1 MKKLLVISP
10 HPDDEVLGA
19 GGILIKAKKN
29 GYKTKVLTISTNF
42 PEPIIKKRLDSSL
55 KEASQAH
62 KILKVD
68 KSVFFNIPTLTLSK
82 KNVPELTARIFNE
95 ISNFSPDIVLIPFPD
110 RHQDHKIVFDLC
122 MTVTRPKG
130 VARNIKL
137 VACMEIPS
145 STYYSAPAIEPNFYP
160 NWNVDIS
167 DTVKQ
172 KAKALTKYKS
182 TLSKNEDA
190 RSSKAIFSL
199 ASFRGSQ
206 ANLKYAESFYIV
218 RMQSKKNL
226 F

>member
-1 MKKLLVISP
+1 
-10 HPDDEVLGA
+10 
-19 GGILIKAKKN
+19 
-29 GYKTKVLTISTNF
+29 
-42 PEPIIKKRLDSSL
+42 
-55 KEASQAH
+55 
-62 KILKVD
+62 
-68 KSVFFNIPTLTLSK
+68 
-82 KNVPELTARIFNE
+82 
-95 ISNFSPDIVLIPFPD
+95 
-110 RHQDHKIVFDLC
+110 
-122 MTVTRPKG
+122 
-130 VARNIKL
+130 
-137 VACMEIPS
+137 MEIPS

-206 ANLKYAESFYIV
+206 ANLEYAESFYIV